1 MKMRGRTLNRAA
13 ASLLLSATALALAGC
28 WTAPIANV
36 QPKGEPR
43 LIQGGITV
51 ESVQDPA
58 TVQSVNA
65 SQRTIVLAVSG
76 GAKTSLKAGPKVD
89 NFDAIRVGDLVEATV
104 AEDLTVYILKNGQL
118 PGAGGA
124 AQTIKSNAKVLMVDP
139 SYRLLTL
146 QYPGGKSETF
156 KVGLD
161 VKLLEMEPGC
171 DVVVRSIEAVALR
184 LEQP

>member
-1 MKMRGRTLNRAA
+1 MKMRSRALYAA
-13 ASLLLSATALALAGC
+13 AVSLLLCAMALAVAGC

-51 ESVQDPA
+51 ESVQDLA
-58 TVQSVNA
+58 TVQSINA
-65 SQRTIVLAVSG
+65 SQRAIVLAVSG
-76 GAKTSLKAGPKVD
+76 GAKTTLKAGRQVE
-89 NFDAIRVGDLVEATV
+89 NFDAIQVGDTVEATV
-104 AEDLTVYILKNGQL
+104 SEELTVYILKNGQF

-124 AQTIKSNAKVLMVDP
+124 PQTIKSNARVLMVDP

-171 DVVVRSIEAVALR
+171 DVVVRTIEAVALR
-184 LEQP
+184 VEQP

>member
-1 MKMRGRTLNRAA
+1 MKMRNETLNEAA
-13 ASLLLSATALALAGC
+13 LTLLLCAMALSVAGC

-43 LIQGGITV
+43 LIQGGINV

-76 GAKTSLKAGPKVD
+76 GAKTSLKAGSQVE

-104 AEDLTVYILKNGQL
+104 AEELTVYILKDGQL
-118 PGAGGA
+118 RGAGGA
-124 AQTIKSNAKVLMVDP
+124 AQTIKSDAKVLMVDP

-171 DVVVRSIEAVALR
+171 DVVVRPLEAVALKVQ
-184 LEQP
+184 QP